1 MHSDYSVM
9 MLMSVINETL
19 EANEQDCMAIKAQ
32 YDEHSYLWLTNMEE
46 FFEEFK
52 AKNMIETANGLKIL
66 DLAKYEAELSKYEGI
81 RESILQFNYP
91 VDIGWLRINTQP
103 IKSELIK
110 WASRWIDLFTN
121 HLKETLTS
129 RLTGLHE
136 FMGVASKGLEIEVPE
151 GPEGQAQLMQVMEN
165 IRDVR
170 MASEETKD
178 MFEPL
183 QKILVALKSH
193 GVDITALDKI
203 GEDNMPI
210 QDYLDEAPLLWD
222 NVEKKMF
229 RKK

>member
-1 MHSDYSVM
+1 MEEVQFIPALETASGKGIRDLVNSWIGSFFNVSTQFKRLDNEGNYLREMHSDYSVM

-19 EANEQDCMAIKAQ
+19 EANEQECMAVKAN

-52 AKNMIETANGLKIL
+52 ATNMIETANGLKIL
-66 DLAKYEAELSKYEGI
+66 DLAKYEAELTKYEGI
-81 RESILQFNYP
+81 RESILQLNSP

-136 FMGVASKGLEIEVPE
+136 FMGVASKGLDIDVPE
-151 GPEGQAQLMQVMEN
+151 GPEGLG
-165 IRDVR
+165 
-170 MASEETKD
+170 T
-178 MFEPL
+178 
-183 QKILVALKSH
+183 H
-193 GVDITALDKI
+193 
-203 GEDNMPI
+203 
-210 QDYLDEAPLLWD
+210 
-222 NVEKKMF
+222 
-229 RKK
+229 